1 MSSNNIFKN
10 LMVHFNVRD
19 FSLSNNFIE
28 FFKIKLLRNLILQNI
43 EILKRNMSFFVN
55 FLDFNDNFFSFSDI
69 IDISL

>member
-28 FFKIKLLRNLILQNI
+28 CLKIKLLRNFIIQNT
-43 EILKRNMSFFVN
+43 EILAPNMNFFVN
-55 FLDFNDNFFSFSDI
+55 FLDLNNILFFI
-69 IDISL
+69 